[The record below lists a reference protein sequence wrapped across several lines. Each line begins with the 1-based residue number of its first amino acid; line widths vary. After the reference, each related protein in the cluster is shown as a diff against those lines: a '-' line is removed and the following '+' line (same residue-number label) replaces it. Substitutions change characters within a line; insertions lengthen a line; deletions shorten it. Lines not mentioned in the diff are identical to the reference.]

1 MVNPIQ
7 GLRVTLRAADVADPI
22 EALRNLNINILDL
35 DRIRGISEEGVLP
48 EDIRTLSN
56 LSSDLEKEL
65 VGVFDET
72 RNYSNYLSVLND
84 GRSAVDGNM
93 TANASI
99 IAASFKFNAIAANNM
114 LISSE
119 LSTSRVSAWSSIG
132 SSLYYGSK
140 VTVGNQVEL
149 SNLTIDRPIKQ
160 RRFESE
166 IPTHKVRIRINGVDY
181 DAYAMK
187 NIPIKLTGYFS
198 SARNIYFTV
207 TNAGPT
213 STFLRPSWVVTD
225 LDNNNTLTFQNRLAS
240 TGTNRNSTITILGS
254 RAKEKIIEFFY
265 PITNIVGINLPN
277 MRLYDFPTVEFP
289 TLKTATLY
297 GSDFKEMPN
306 FKKYAPTLETL
317 DISST
322 NLMRSNDPNLR
333 SFNDIVVAKLP
344 TSLKTLKMTACYAGD
359 SSANLAVLDS
369 LTSFVARG
377 DGATGR
383 RMSGISPA
391 VNPLK
396 IDTYDIALNLFDDIH
411 PSVRISDTLRVLNI
425 SVNNMPST
433 ANVQISTTNAVIE
446 EIYANGNR
454 CAFIDVNGKA
464 TLKTYYRADSPAT
477 GVITNL
483 FSNCTNLTDVRV
495 QNTNITGALPSF
507 GTNTAL
513 SIFYAWSTKIQPA
526 DSTYAIS
533 ETTFGSTITS
543 GCRPKLK
550 DFSLSSPL
558 LSGSIHPNA
567 MDGLVSLVSIFI
579 SSSSNG
585 ISGEVPQFR
594 QSGSLRSVNLR
605 LNNMTGPLHSFSAN
619 PNMTNINLSFN
630 KLSGAVPGFRL
641 SSLTTLVLNNNNF
654 TSVGVLQCPSL
665 RELNLSSNQIT
676 AIPDLS
682 GCGSIQSLLLNSN
695 PLTTNAYTAGTFVNL
710 TALRNLNVSNCNLPR
725 GDVDKI
731 LIDLGKNYDQ
741 NPRTNVEINLTGN
754 QSPSNTE
761 EMQTF
766 ILARL
771 RTAGW
776 TIRTA

>member
-1 MVNPIQ
+1 MVSPIQ
-7 GLRVTLRAADVADPI
+7 GLRVTLRAADVADPV

-35 DRIRGISEEGVLP
+35 DRIRGIAEEGVLP

-65 VGVFDET
+65 IGVFDET
-72 RNYSNYLSVLND
+72 RNYTNYLSVLND

-99 IAASFKFNAIAANNM
+99 IAASFKFNAVAANNS

-132 SSLYYGSK
+132 GSLYYGSK

-149 SNLTIDRPIKQ
+149 SKLTIDRPIKQ

-166 IPTHKVRIRINGVDY
+166 IPTHKVRIRIDGVDY

-187 NIPIKLTGYFS
+187 NIPVKLTGYFS

-207 TNAGPT
+207 TNAG
-213 STFLRPSWVVTD
+213 SGAFLRPSWVVTD
-225 LDNNNTLTFQNRLAS
+225 LDNNNTVTFQNRLAS

-254 RAKEKIIEFFY
+254 RAKEKSIEFFY
-265 PITNIVGINLPN
+265 PVANIVGVNLPN

-289 TLKTATLY
+289 ALKTATLF

-306 FKKYAPTLETL
+306 FSKYTPALETL
-317 DISST
+317 DISNT
-322 NLMRSNDPNLR
+322 NLMRSNNPDLR
-333 SFNDIVVAKLP
+333 SFNNSVVAKLP
-344 TSLKTLKMTACYAGD
+344 VSLKTLRMTACYAGD
-359 SSANLAVLDS
+359 SSANLSVIDS
-369 LTSFVARG
+369 LTTFVARG

-383 RMSGISPA
+383 RMSGVSPA

-396 IDTYDIALNLFDDIH
+396 IDTYDVALNVFDEIH
-411 PSVRISDTLRVLNI
+411 PSVRSSDTLRVLNI
-425 SVNNMPST
+425 SANNLPPT
-433 ANVQISTTNAVIE
+433 ANVQISPTNATIE
-446 EIYANGNR
+446 EIYSNANR
-454 CAFIDVNGKA
+454 CSFIDVNGKG
-464 TLKTYYRADSPAT
+464 TLKTYHRAESSAT

-483 FSNCTNLTDVRV
+483 FNGCTNLTDVRV

-507 GTNTAL
+507 ATNGSL
-513 SIFYAWSTKIQPA
+513 SIFYAWSTKIQAA
-526 DSTYAIS
+526 DATYAIS

-543 GCRPKLK
+543 GCRPNLK

-558 LSGSIHPNA
+558 LVGSIHPNA

-579 SSSSNG
+579 SSTSNG

-594 QSGSLRSVNLR
+594 QSGLLRSVNMR
-605 LNNMTGPLHSFSAN
+605 LNNLTGPLHSFSAN

-641 SSLTTLVLNNNNF
+641 PSLTTLVLNNNNF
-654 TSVGVLQCPSL
+654 TSVGTLQCPSL
-665 RELNLSSNQIT
+665 RELNLSLNQIT
-676 AIPDLS
+676 TIPDLS

-695 PLTTNAYTAGTFVNL
+695 PLTTNAYTTGTFVNL
-710 TALRNLNVSNCNLPR
+710 TSLRNLNISNCNLPR
-725 GDVDKI
+725 GDIDRILVD
-731 LIDLGKNYDQ
+731 LSKNYDL
-741 NPRTNVEINLTGN
+741 NPRTKVEINLTGN

-761 EMQTF
+761 EIQTF

-771 RTAGW
+771 RAAGW
-776 TIRTA
+776 IVRTA